1 MPCEGNQEK
10 GGFMENS
17 SIKLK
22 GEHCINIFISYEL
35 KDKISQ
41 LAKRYDR
48 TMADVVR
55 TLIKIGIPIL
65 ESLTEAEERM
75 LLDYIQVLRRWRK
88 VRELKENE
96 ETLDNEGKEIKK

>member
-1 MPCEGNQEK
+1 
-10 GGFMENS
+10 MENS
-17 SIKLK
+17 PAKLK

-55 TLIKIGIPIL
+55 NLIKIGIPIL

-88 VRELKENE
+88 VRELKANE

>member
-1 MPCEGNQEK
+1 
-10 GGFMENS
+10 MENS
-17 SIKLK
+17 PAKLK

-41 LAKRYDR
+41 LAKRYER
-48 TMADVVR
+48 TMADVTR

-96 ETLDNEGKEIKK
+96 DNLDNEGKEIKK

>member
-1 MPCEGNQEK
+1 MTKNK

-17 SIKLK
+17 PAKLK

-88 VRELKENE
+88 VRELKSSE
-96 ETLDNEGKEIKK
+96 ERINSWGKEI

>member
-1 MPCEGNQEK
+1 
-10 GGFMENS
+10 MENS
-17 SIKLK
+17 PAKLK

-41 LAKRYDR
+41 LAKRYER
-48 TMADVVR
+48 TMADVTR

-96 ETLDNEGKEIKK
+96 GTLDSEGKETKK

>member
-1 MPCEGNQEK
+1 
-10 GGFMENS
+10 MENS
-17 SIKLK
+17 TAKLR
-22 GEHCINIFISYEL
+22 GEHCINIFISYQL
-35 KDKISQ
+35 KEKINQ

-55 TLIKIGIPIL
+55 TLIKMGIPIL

-88 VRELKENE
+88 VKELKANE
-96 ETLDNEGKEIKK
+96 EDFN

>member
-1 MPCEGNQEK
+1 MGN
-10 GGFMENS
+10 S
-17 SIKLK
+17 TVKLK
-22 GEHCINIFISYEL
+22 GEHCINIFISFEL
-35 KDKISQ
+35 KEKISQ

-88 VRELKENE
+88 VRELKSKED
-96 ETLDNEGKEIKK
+96 TLNYPQ

>member
-1 MPCEGNQEK
+1 
-10 GGFMENS
+10 MENS
-17 SIKLK
+17 PVKLK

-65 ESLTEAEERM
+65 ESLTEAEEKM

-96 ETLDNEGKEIKK
+96 DTLETEGKGIKK

>member
-1 MPCEGNQEK
+1 
-10 GGFMENS
+10 MENS
-17 SIKLK
+17 PAKLK

-55 TLIKIGIPIL
+55 ALIKIGIPIL

-88 VRELKENE
+88 VRDLKANE

>member
-1 MPCEGNQEK
+1 
-10 GGFMENS
+10 MENS

-55 TLIKIGIPIL
+55 ALIKIGIPIL

-88 VRELKENE
+88 VRELKANE

>member
-1 MPCEGNQEK
+1 
-10 GGFMENS
+10 MENS
-17 SIKLK
+17 NAKLR
-22 GEHCINIFISYEL
+22 GEHCINIFISYQL
-35 KDKISQ
+35 KEKINQ

-55 TLIKIGIPIL
+55 TLIKMGIPIL

-88 VRELKENE
+88 VKELKINE
-96 ETLDNEGKEIKK
+96 ETLS

>member
-1 MPCEGNQEK
+1 MKKTK

-17 SIKLK
+17 SAKLK

-35 KDKISQ
+35 KEKISQ

-48 TMADVVR
+48 TMADVTR

-88 VRELKENE
+88 VKELKENE
-96 ETLDNEGKEIKK
+96 GSNAQSNLS

>member
-1 MPCEGNQEK
+1 
-10 GGFMENS
+10 MENS
-17 SIKLK
+17 PAKLK

-35 KDKISQ
+35 KDKISRM
-41 LAKRYDR
+41 AKRYDR

-55 TLIKIGIPIL
+55 NLIKIGIPIL

-88 VRELKENE
+88 VRELKANE

>member
-1 MPCEGNQEK
+1 
-10 GGFMENS
+10 MEES
-17 SIKLK
+17 SVKLR

-35 KDKISQ
+35 KEKISQ

-55 TLIKIGIPIL
+55 TLIKMGIPLL
-65 ESLTEAEERM
+65 ESLTEAEEKM

-88 VRELKENE
+88 VRELKSIE
-96 ETLDNEGKEIKK
+96 EKPNQEKELKTV

>member
-1 MPCEGNQEK
+1 
-10 GGFMENS
+10 MENS
-17 SIKLK
+17 PAKLK

-41 LAKRYDR
+41 MAKRYER
-48 TMADVVR
+48 TVADVTR
-55 TLIKIGIPIL
+55 TLIKIGIPML

-96 ETLDNEGKEIKK
+96 GTFDSEEKELKK

>member
-1 MPCEGNQEK
+1 
-10 GGFMENS
+10 MENS
-17 SIKLK
+17 ATKLR
-22 GEHCINIFISYEL
+22 GEHCINIFISFEL
-35 KDKISQ
+35 KEKISQ

-55 TLIKIGIPIL
+55 ALIKIGIPIL

-88 VRELKENE
+88 VKELKSKE
-96 ETLDNEGKEIKK
+96 ETLTYKNDKTE

>member
-1 MPCEGNQEK
+1 
-10 GGFMENS
+10 MENTTT
-17 SIKLK
+17 KLR
-22 GEHCINIFISYEL
+22 GEHCINVFISYEL
-35 KDKISQ
+35 KEKINQ

-55 TLIKIGIPIL
+55 TLIKMGIPIL

-88 VRELKENE
+88 VNELKSKEEN
-96 ETLDNEGKEIKK
+96 LD

>member
-1 MPCEGNQEK
+1 
-10 GGFMENS
+10 MENS
-17 SIKLK
+17 SAKLK

-35 KDKISQ
+35 KEKISQ

-48 TMADVVR
+48 TMADVTR

-75 LLDYIQVLRRWRK
+75 LLDYIQVLRKWRK

-96 ETLDNEGKEIKK
+96 ETLDSEGKEVKN

>member
-1 MPCEGNQEK
+1 
-10 GGFMENS
+10 MENS
-17 SIKLK
+17 PAKLK

-35 KDKISQ
+35 KDKISR
-41 LAKRYDR
+41 LAKKYDR

-55 TLIKIGIPIL
+55 NLIKIGIPIL

-88 VRELKENE
+88 VRELKANE

>member
-1 MPCEGNQEK
+1 
-10 GGFMENS
+10 MENS
-17 SIKLK
+17 PAKLK

-55 TLIKIGIPIL
+55 ALIKIGIPIL

-88 VRELKENE
+88 VRELKTNE

>member
-1 MPCEGNQEK
+1 V
-10 GGFMENS
+10 ENVS
-17 SIKLK
+17 AKLEVDKKIRTCK

-35 KDKISQ
+35 KEKINQ

-65 ESLTEAEERM
+65 ESLTEAEEKM
-75 LLDYIQVLRRWRK
+75 LVDYIQVLRRWRK
-88 VRELKENE
+88 VRELKSNE
-96 ETLDNEGKEIKK
+96 ETLT

>member
-1 MPCEGNQEK
+1 
-10 GGFMENS
+10 MENS
-17 SIKLK
+17 SGKLR

-35 KDKISQ
+35 KEKINQ

-55 TLIKIGIPIL
+55 ALIKMGIPIL

-88 VRELKENE
+88 VKELKTNE
-96 ETLDNEGKEIKK
+96 ETLS

>member
-1 MPCEGNQEK
+1 
-10 GGFMENS
+10 MENS
-17 SIKLK
+17 PVKLK
-22 GEHCINIFISYEL
+22 REHCINIFISYEL

-88 VRELKENE
+88 VRELKANE

>member
-1 MPCEGNQEK
+1 
-10 GGFMENS
+10 MENS
-17 SIKLK
+17 PAKLK

-35 KDKISQ
+35 KDKISR

-55 TLIKIGIPIL
+55 NLIKIGIPIL

-96 ETLDNEGKEIKK
+96 GTLDNEGKEIKK

>member
-1 MPCEGNQEK
+1 
-10 GGFMENS
+10 MENS
-17 SIKLK
+17 PAKLK

-35 KDKISQ
+35 KDKISR

-55 TLIKIGIPIL
+55 NLIKIGIPIL

-88 VRELKENE
+88 VRELKANE

>member
-1 MPCEGNQEK
+1 
-10 GGFMENS
+10 MENS
-17 SIKLK
+17 TAKLR

-35 KDKISQ
+35 KEKINQ
-41 LAKRYDR
+41 LAGRYDR

-55 TLIKIGIPIL
+55 TLIKIGIPVL

-88 VRELKENE
+88 VNELKAKE
-96 ETLDNEGKEIKK
+96 ETFS

>member
-1 MPCEGNQEK
+1 
-10 GGFMENS
+10 MENS

-55 TLIKIGIPIL
+55 NLIKIGIPIL

-88 VRELKENE
+88 VRELRANE

>member
-1 MPCEGNQEK
+1 
-10 GGFMENS
+10 MENS

>member
-1 MPCEGNQEK
+1 
-10 GGFMENS
+10 MENS
-17 SIKLK
+17 PTKLK

-55 TLIKIGIPIL
+55 NLIKIGIPIL

-88 VRELKENE
+88 VRELKANE

>member
-1 MPCEGNQEK
+1 V
-10 GGFMENS
+10 ENAS
-17 SIKLK
+17 TKLEADKKIRTCK

-35 KDKISQ
+35 KEKISQ

-65 ESLTEAEERM
+65 ESLTEAEEKM
-75 LLDYIQVLRRWRK
+75 LVDYIQVLRRWRK
-88 VRELKENE
+88 VRELKSNE
-96 ETLDNEGKEIKK
+96 EKLNTQDDNQ

>member
-1 MPCEGNQEK
+1 
-10 GGFMENS
+10 MENS
-17 SIKLK
+17 PAKLK

-55 TLIKIGIPIL
+55 ALIKIGIPIL

-88 VRELKENE
+88 VRELKANE